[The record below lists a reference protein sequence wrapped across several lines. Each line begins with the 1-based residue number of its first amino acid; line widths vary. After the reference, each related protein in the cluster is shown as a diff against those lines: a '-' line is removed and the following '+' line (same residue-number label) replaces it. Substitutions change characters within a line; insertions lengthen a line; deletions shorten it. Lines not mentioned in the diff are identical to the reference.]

1 MPPMS
6 DYDLASLHVMI
17 VDDYQPMRHILR
29 GILREW
35 GILKVGE
42 AAHGRE
48 ALETLK
54 NFPADILITDYRM
67 FPIDGLELAKAV
79 RSGEA
84 GCDPY
89 VPILLV
95 TAFTEMKTILQARD
109 AGVNEFL
116 AKPISA
122 KLVYYRIRSM
132 IENPRPYVRA
142 EEFFGPDRR
151 RRSLPI
157 TGEDRRDVE
166 QETTGLERQGERE

>member
-1 MPPMS
+1 MS
-6 DYDLASLHVMI
+6 NYNLAGLHVMV
-17 VDDYQPMRHILR
+17 VDDYQPMRQIMR

-42 AAHGRE
+42 ATHGRE
-48 ALETLK
+48 ALDVLK

-67 FPIDGLELAKAV
+67 FPIDGLELSNII

-84 GCDPY
+84 GIDPY
-89 VPILLV
+89 MPILLI

-116 AKPISA
+116 VKPISA

-132 IENPRPYVRA
+132 IENPRPYVRT

-157 TGEDRRDVE
+157 AGEERREEKHDATGV
-166 QETTGLERQGERE
+166 ERQAARE